1 MVDDIGSRVV
11 PALERGWWLAVVRGL
26 LLVVLGLVLVAQP
39 SASIDALVWLFGIFA
54 IADGFVAIFQAVL
67 DRGRPGW
74 GWSVVDGAAGLVIG
88 TTVVAWPGPT
98 VRVLFALLAVWL
110 LVLGIASLLAAAGLW
125 RFRDPAWVWSFTTGL
140 VLTLFAVLLLAR
152 PEESVGAFGVV
163 LGLFAFA
170 AGALGI
176 VSGVALRSVVR
187 RVREDR
193 EELDDLDGIDDLGDL
208 ER

>member
-11 PALERGWWLAVVRGL
+11 PVLRRGWWLAVARGL

-39 SASIDALVWLFGIFA
+39 SASLDALVWLFGIFA
-54 IADGFVAIFQAVL
+54 IVDGFVAIFQAGV
-67 DRGRPGW
+67 DRERPGW
-74 GWSVVDGAAGLVIG
+74 GWSVVDGAAGIVVG
-88 TTVVAWPGPT
+88 TVVVVWPGPT

-110 LVLGIASLLAAAGLW
+110 LVLGVASLVAAAGLW
-125 RFRDPAWVWSFTTGL
+125 RFRDPAWMWPFTTGL

-152 PEESVGAFGVV
+152 PEESAGAFGIV

-176 VSGVALRSVVR
+176 ASGIALRSVVR
-187 RVREDR
+187 QTREG
-193 EELDDLDGIDDLGDL
+193 DDGLDGPGGL
-208 ER
+208 EP

>member
-1 MVDDIGSRVV
+1 MVDDIGSRVLPV
-11 PALERGWWLAVVRGL
+11 LRQVWWLAVVRGL

-54 IADGFVAIFQAVL
+54 IVDGFVAIFQAVV
-67 DRGRPGW
+67 DRDRPGW
-74 GWSVVDGAAGLVIG
+74 GWSVVDGAAGIVVGTLV
-88 TTVVAWPGPT
+88 VVWPGPT

-110 LVLGIASLLAAAGLW
+110 LVLGVASLLAAAGLW
-125 RFRDPAWVWSFTTGL
+125 RFRDPAWTWPFTTGL

-176 VSGVALRSVVR
+176 ASGIAMRSAVR
-187 RVREDR
+187 QVQEPRA
-193 EELDDLDGIDDLGDL
+193 ELDDLGDL
-208 ER
+208 QP